1 MAVTG
6 GEDGGEKHAGTD
18 IEALEGALIDWINTC
33 CPEADVEE
41 FDDLADGAILADV
54 LQLYAPDVDPT
65 NSAAG
70 SAKRLHSCLSSY
82 FGERIELPRLA
93 GNMHNGAF
101 CKPKLLRS
109 LTEAVLLAAVEGPQ
123 KEEAVQAIMNLDEN
137 KQMALGNALQRLMAH
152 SEAADSK
159 EEILETGESNP
170 PTPRAPSGV
179 SEYKSSADVLQDE
192 IQEMKHQCK
201 SEMIAVDS
209 LENSEKALQAQLR
222 AIMADFAA
230 EEEQAAETM
239 VSIQKWQRLY
249 GDEMRQRKAECSFL
263 QQELQKEAEN
273 AKDLPQLQSKLQL
286 QLDQELHACREMKD
300 NTEYLDVEFREAAQS
315 NEKDDLSTVK
325 AEMMASQM
333 QQEEEKEQMH
343 IAKGLWE
350 NLHMTEVAASMH
362 DNTLRQVRRVAEK
375 EEETEADVLGLL
387 EFRECE
393 MRQLELSLGES
404 GTAGGQM
411 GNNRASIAGPGAE
424 LLHSAPDM
432 AELRSLLKELG
443 QIARKHGTAQTELSQ
458 QQQRTRDLAHRL
470 QQLEDESAQHQ
481 NSEAMALAEFR
492 TRREEELHYS
502 SELHERSHSQ
512 SMPPAAGTAS
522 AKTSGADV
530 PKGADGETA
539 ELQTRLVSLRS
550 RAATMLKEENEAATK
565 LAKMQQEENEAAAKL
580 SKLQQEEKEA
590 ATRLSE
596 TQQEEKHAATKLM
609 ETQQEENQAAT
620 RLSETRQAISKTQ
633 EAQAQARLK
642 RQAVKQK
649 ATSKVEE
656 AMSANEPKKEHERLG
671 KEEADSSKK
680 GHQKV
685 EDQAR
690 LNVNRSEAT
699 SQKEDIQSARLSETL
714 KVIAKAEA
722 ATDLASAKEHAKQA
736 RQQLEDQ
743 ARLNVNR
750 SEATSQKED
759 IQSARL
765 SETLKVIAKAEA
777 ATDLASAKEHAKQ
790 ARQQLAEEQAPLNVN
805 RSEATSQKKGEK
817 PTAKRFE
824 LPKASKEPAAKGQ
837 RQLEVKAEAQKA
849 EPNKE
854 DQDADAKNNKA
865 LLRKLRQQL
874 AEEERKLRQ
883 WDTNQMERRQAM
895 HLETQLISD
904 SIREIGTR
912 CQMLV
917 DKHRALLDDRKRL
930 ESEA

>member
-41 FDDLADGAILADV
+41 FDDLADGAILAVRLESVAYCLLLLLLKDV

-159 EEILETGESNP
+159 EEILDTGESNP

-333 QQEEEKEQMH
+333 QQNMVLRKLQRAEEEEKEQMH

-411 GNNRASIAGPGAE
+411 GDNRASIAGPGAE

-620 RLSETRQAISKTQ
+620 RLSETRQAISKAQ

-685 EDQAR
+685 
-690 LNVNRSEAT
+690 
-699 SQKEDIQSARLSETL
+699 
-714 KVIAKAEA
+714 AE
-722 ATDLASAKEHAKQA
+722 E
-736 RQQLEDQ
+736 Q

-805 RSEATSQKKGEK
+805 RSEATSRKKGEK

-824 LPKASKEPAAKGQ
+824 LPKASKEQAAKGQ